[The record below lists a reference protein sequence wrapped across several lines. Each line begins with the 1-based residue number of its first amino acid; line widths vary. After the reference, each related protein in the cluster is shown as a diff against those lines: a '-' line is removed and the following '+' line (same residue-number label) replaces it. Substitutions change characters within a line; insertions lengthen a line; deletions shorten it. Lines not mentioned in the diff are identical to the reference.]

1 MQPLPKMGTSLRNL
15 EKTEYI
21 MKQLS
26 LGVLAMGA
34 IVLAS
39 NILVQFPIGQWL
51 TWGAFSYPLAFLVTD
66 LVNRFH
72 GPQAAR
78 RVVLVGLVVGLVCS
92 AIGTQIMGQFG
103 PLVSIRVAIG
113 SATAFFLG
121 QFLDIAVFN
130 RLRRAAWWRA
140 PLISTFFGSALDTIV
155 FFTLAFS
162 AAFIW
167 LSPATDVAWAL
178 QAVPLL
184 GFGPAVPLWVSLAL
198 ADFVVKILVDLC
210 ALLPF
215 RLAIAKY
222 QSNLV

>member
-1 MQPLPKMGTSLRNL
+1 
-15 EKTEYI
+15 
-21 MKQLS
+21 MKHIT
-26 LGVLAMGA
+26 LGAIVMAA

-66 LVNRFH
+66 LVNRFY

-78 RVVLVGLVVGLVCS
+78 RVVLVGLAAGLIAS
-92 AIGTQIMGQFG
+92 AIGTQVMGEFG
-103 PLVSIRVAIG
+103 PLVTIRVAIA

-130 RLRRAAWWRA
+130 RLRSAAWWRA
-140 PLISTFFGSALDTIV
+140 PLISTFFGSGLDTAV

-167 LSPATDVAWAL
+167 VSPATDVAWAL
-178 QAVPLL
+178 DAVPLL
-184 GFGPAVPLWVSLAL
+184 GLGPAVPLWVSLAV
-198 ADFVVKILVDLC
+198 ADFAVKILVDLG

-222 QSNLV
+222 VTNVA